1 MAFTQ
6 NNLATLARQPQNG
19 KVQILPADA
28 QAQKTVYTAGASG
41 SKVSSLIGTSTDT
54 AAHDVQISISNG
66 GTSFLLGTIQL
77 PIGAGNTSG
86 VPSVNMLD
94 PTKLVGLA
102 YDSDGNPF
110 LHLIS
115 GDTLTLSSVVTVTAA
130 KVLAFNALTVADF

>member
-54 AAHDVQISISNG
+54 AAHDVQISITNG
-66 GTSFLLGTIQL
+66 VVTTVNEAVTSTTPDTAFRWDATNQQWIFNMSTKTSPQNVANQTYYYRIDLNDGTSIYFQF
-77 PIGAGNTSG
+77 
-86 VPSVNMLD
+86 
-94 PTKLVGLA
+94 GL
-102 YDSDGNPF
+102 
-110 LHLIS
+110 
-115 GDTLTLSSVVTVTAA
+115 
-130 KVLAFNALTVADF
+130 K